1 MSDLISEEETRNPQL
16 FEMSDRDD
24 GHDMMS
30 AHIHYLIESWE
41 DEGPPSKQWLI
52 DLLNKYGT

>member
-1 MSDLISEEETRNPQL
+1 MSDLIDDEEARNPQL
-16 FEMSDRDD
+16 YEMLDRDE
-24 GHDMMS
+24 HHNMMS

-41 DEGPPSKQWLI
+41 GEGPPSKQWLI